1 MIRQT
6 IIALKQYYKL
16 HKYTGG
22 FMSRV
27 SHGPKTHQY
36 DTQIVEEI
44 MPAPEAPSINGSLT
58 IRRRYQSKVPI
69 LKPAKWKLFHELQDV
84 CRIMHQLKMQEGYNN
99 VIISILKKITAPY
112 NNHNQT
118 PYLISEFISGSSIS
132 KAIQRTSTVPIN
144 PRSEH
149 FNPLQIVIGTLV
161 ARKIILPEANA
172 YYEPQI
178 IRAKLTDKPIVP
190 VQEEHLLR
198 YFGSAVDNISY
209 RRRKEYERH
218 YKLDPEHWYK
228 YWPKNRHNSIKNS
241 VQRFMYSII
250 ENEHWCLSSEYYQ
263 KQAPNTWTLAPPPN
277 YTSLVDYELKERE
290 QLAEEIYREL
300 FRLTH

>member
-6 IIALKQYYKL
+6 TNALKQYYKV
-16 HKYTGG
+16 HKYSGG

-27 SHGPKTHQY
+27 SHGPNTHQY

-44 MPAPEAPSINGSLT
+44 MPAPEAPSINGYLT

-69 LKPAKWKLFHELQDV
+69 LKPAKWKLFHELHDV
-84 CRIMHQLKMQEGYNN
+84 CRIMHQLKMQEGYSN
-99 VIISILKKITAPY
+99 VIISVLNQITAPY

-118 PYLISEFISGSSIS
+118 PYLISEFISGPSIS
-132 KAIQRTSTVPIN
+132 KAIQRTSTVPIY

-161 ARKIILPEANA
+161 ARKIIHPEANA

-178 IRAKLTDKPIVP
+178 IRAKLTEKPREPI
-190 VQEEHLLR
+190 QFINYMR
-198 YFGSAVDNISY
+198 N
-209 RRRKEYERH
+209 KEYERH
-218 YKLDPEHWYK
+218 YKLDPEHWYT

-241 VQRFMYSII
+241 VQRFMYSIS
-250 ENEHWCLSSEYYQ
+250 ENEHWSLSSEYYQ

-290 QLAEEIYREL
+290 QLADEIYREL
-300 FRLTH
+300 FRVTH